1 MSGYK
6 WVPRS
11 AAQSLPSNAVVG
23 GRDSDGCTI
32 YVGRAFHEGDMLPA
46 KVIPEKN
53 VGYVCH
59 NGEEHAKYDYEVL
72 CLGEFAWEFCS
83 NGTVP
88 SGAVVAGQTTDGEP
102 LYVGR
107 VLHNG
112 SQTVGKVQQSHGCL
126 YIPFDG
132 EELSFK
138 DYEVLVLN

>member
-1 MSGYK
+1 MPVYR
-6 WVPRS
+6 WVHRS
-11 AAQSLPSNAVVG
+11 AEQSLPGNAVAG
-23 GRDSDGCTI
+23 GRDVDGSTI

-53 VGYVCH
+53 VAYVCY
-59 NGEEHAKYDYEVL
+59 NGEEHAKFNYEIL
-72 CLGEFAWEFCS
+72 CPGELTWEFCS
-83 NGTVP
+83 SGSVP
-88 SGAVVAGQTTDGEP
+88 TDAVVAGQSSDGEN

-112 SQTVGKVQQSHGCL
+112 SQTVGKVVPSHECL

-138 DYEVLVLN
+138 DYEVLVIK